1 MELYFKEMPKSILLV
16 LKCTL
21 EPANVDSEN
30 MDTYIIHALS
40 GVARLQLMVGPC

>member
-40 GVARLQLMVGPC
+40 EDHENCKVRMT